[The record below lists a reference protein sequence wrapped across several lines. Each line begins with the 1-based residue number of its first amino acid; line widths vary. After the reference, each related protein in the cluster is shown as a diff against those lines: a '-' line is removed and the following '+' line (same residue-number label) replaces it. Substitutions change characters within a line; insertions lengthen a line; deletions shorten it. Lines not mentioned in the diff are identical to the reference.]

1 MTRWEGVVAP
11 LGGTVM
17 TTFVVGT
24 ASVNAQRSGSEVVSV
39 LHAGSLGAVMD
50 KGLDPSFKRA
60 TGLVVQ
66 GTAPSLLRK

>member
-39 LHAGSLGAVMD
+39 CFM
-50 KGLDPSFKRA
+50 LDRSVRSWTKALTRA
-60 TGLVVQ
+60 SSERRGW
-66 GTAPSLLRK
+66 

>member
-1 MTRWEGVVAP
+1 MARLGAVFVS

-24 ASVNAQRSGSEVVSV
+24 ASVNAQRSGSETVSV

-50 KGLDPSFKRA
+50 KGLDPSFERA

-66 GTAPSLLRK
+66 GTAPSLLRE